1 MKAGVYLLHI
11 GINISWL
18 TGRSVAKKIFVMR
31 ATWGPKQGFGPK
43 KNMKEQDKNEKMME
57 TRLRANYL
65 SQKISFEGESDPFH
79 FVSRSGCSC
88 CGVFWW
94 CCWFF
99 VRLWCCCF
107 LVIFFAPSFNQI
119 LVANFRDAPP
129 CFSRARPW
137 KTKNKFSE
145 IVFQQVRAIIGLR
158 MFRRVWWHSLL
169 QLLCNYA
176 VAIIMQ
182 TLVDLD
188 DFHLRSLRD
197 LKQLPVLHS
206 TPAIFELVY
215 EVEVA

>member
-1 MKAGVYLLHI
+1 MGPQTGVWAEEKHERARQKRKNDGDETSGQLF
-11 GINISWL
+11 
-18 TGRSVAKKIFVMR
+18 VPKKIH
-31 ATWGPKQGFGPK
+31 
-43 KNMKEQDKNEKMME
+43 
-57 TRLRANYL
+57 LR
-65 SQKISFEGESDPFH
+65 
-79 FVSRSGCSC
+79 VSRTGLTSFHVQVALAVVFFGGVVGSLFG
-88 CGVFWW
+88 CGVF
-94 CCWFF
+94 
-99 VRLWCCCF
+99 
-107 LVIFFAPSFNQI
+107 FFAPSFNQI

-145 IVFQQVRAIIGLR
+145 IVFQQVRAIIRLR

-169 QLLCNYA
+169 QLLYNYA

-215 EVEVA
+215 EVEVG